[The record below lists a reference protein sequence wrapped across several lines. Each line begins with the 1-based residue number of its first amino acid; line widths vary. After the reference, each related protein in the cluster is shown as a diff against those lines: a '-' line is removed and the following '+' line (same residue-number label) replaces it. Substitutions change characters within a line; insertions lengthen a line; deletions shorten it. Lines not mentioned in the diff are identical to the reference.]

1 MGDAASNI
9 GRAGH
14 NQRHKQVLHRLV
26 LCMQSC
32 WGRLVEEEPQD
43 HYGYSNDY
51 RPDVTA
57 PGLGRGGKR
66 LVGDVKFKDPLSSNP
81 ESVERQ
87 AEAPLHDDAHCPRR
101 HAELAPHGDG
111 VQHVA
116 RVWLASRDEAH
127 DI

>member
-1 MGDAASNI
+1 
-9 GRAGH
+9 
-14 NQRHKQVLHRLV
+14 
-26 LCMQSC
+26 MQSC

-81 ESVERQ
+81 I
-87 AEAPLHDDAHCPRR
+87 
-101 HAELAPHGDG
+101 
-111 VQHVA
+111 
-116 RVWLASRDEAH
+116 ASAMLMVKTTNTLQTRMMQ
-127 DI
+127 